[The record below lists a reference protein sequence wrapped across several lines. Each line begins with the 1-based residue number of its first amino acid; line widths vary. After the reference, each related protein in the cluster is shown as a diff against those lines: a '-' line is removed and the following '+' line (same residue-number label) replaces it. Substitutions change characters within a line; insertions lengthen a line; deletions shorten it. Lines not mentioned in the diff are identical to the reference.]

1 MELTNLLSEALSQD
15 QQTRNQAELNID
27 MIATQNFGLFL
38 SNLSKEL
45 CDESNFKG
53 IRQIASTIIKNM
65 VSFTPK
71 YKGQWELLS
80 REVKSQI
87 KQNVLSTLAS
97 SEKDIRKAAGI
108 AVAGICKI
116 ELPLGEWN
124 EIISVLCQTS
134 QNENP
139 YIQLASVLTLGY
151 ITQEITTR
159 DLNDDHV
166 CQILSAFYQILN
178 FSTNTELQAQTIIS
192 LLNFIPFTKR
202 IFENKVIIK
211 NIIIFLICVLL
222 GSKKFILGNDI
233 EAHKEHR
240 C

>member
-1 MELTNLLSEALSQD
+1 MELSNLLSEALSPD
-15 QQTRNQAELNID
+15 QQTRNQAEVNID

-38 SNLSKEL
+38 LNLSKEL

-80 REVKSQI
+80 RDVKSQI

-97 SEKDIRKAAGI
+97 SEKEIRKAAGI

-116 ELPLGEWN
+116 ELPLG
-124 EIISVLCQTS
+124 VLCLTS
-134 QNENP
+134 QNENN

-159 DLNDDHV
+159 DLNDDDV
-166 CQILSAFYQILN
+166 CQILSAYYQILN
-178 FSTNTELQAQTIIS
+178 FSTNTELQAQTIVS

-202 IFENKVIIK
+202 IFENKVSLMI
-211 NIIIFLICVLL
+211 VM
-222 GSKKFILGNDI
+222 
-233 EAHKEHR
+233 
-240 C
+240 